1 MTRFFFD
8 LTTGQSP
15 RYDYSG
21 CMLQDLEQARA
32 RAELMAMDLS
42 CCESETKPS
51 SIVVR
56 DAHGRTLLSVA
67 LPAVESI
74 AA

>member
-8 LTTGQSP
+8 LTAGQSP
-15 RYDYSG
+15 RYDYRG
-21 CMLQDLEQARA
+21 CMLKDLDQARA
-32 RAELMAMDLS
+32 RAELLAMDLS
-42 CCESETKPS
+42 CCEPEPQNAA
-51 SIVVR
+51 IVVR
-56 DAHGRTLLSVA
+56 DAHGRTLLSVS